1 MMAVIK
7 TGGKQYVVAPN
18 DTIQVE
24 KLPGESGSSI
34 IFDQV
39 LLVAEADGSTLKI
52 GTPLV
57 AEAQVT
63 GTIVRQVRLP
73 KVRIVK
79 FKPKVHY
86 RRNRGHR
93 QAITVIKI
101 TSIQ

>member
-1 MMAVIK
+1 MIAVIK
-7 TGGKQYVVAPN
+7 TGGKQYLVAPN
-18 DTIQVE
+18 ATVQIE
-24 KLPGESGSSI
+24 KLSGESGTSVT
-34 IFDQV
+34 FDQV
-39 LLVAEADGSTLKI
+39 LLVAEADGSKLKT

-93 QAITVIKI
+93 QAVTVVKIREIK
-101 TSIQ
+101 